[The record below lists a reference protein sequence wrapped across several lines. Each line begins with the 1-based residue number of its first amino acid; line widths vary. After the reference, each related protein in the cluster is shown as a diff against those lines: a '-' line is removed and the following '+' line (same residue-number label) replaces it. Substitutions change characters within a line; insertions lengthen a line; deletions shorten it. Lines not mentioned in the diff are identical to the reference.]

1 MFTDIKEG
9 DIVVAHSWDSSNVT
23 KHKYELSKVTK
34 VNKKTF
40 KIEKYPN
47 VSFTI
52 CRGSVYGGSGWE
64 RYNVFK
70 YDEETYKK
78 MVSKAKE
85 EEIRRNLLYKVNKI
99 SFHTL
104 TTDQLERI
112 VKIAEE
118 EDKQEN

>member
-1 MFTDIKEG
+1 MFSKIKVG
-9 DIVVAHSWDSSNVT
+9 DIVIVHTWVSSNET
-23 KHKYELSKVTK
+23 KHHYELSKVTK

-47 VSFTI
+47 MLFTI

-64 RYNVFK
+64 RVNLFK

-85 EEIRRNLLYKVNKI
+85 EEIRRNLLCKMNKI

-118 EDKQEN
+118 DKQEN

>member
-1 MFTDIKEG
+1 MFTGIKEG
-9 DIVVAHSWDSSNVT
+9 DIVIVHTWVSSNVT
-23 KHKYELSKVTK
+23 KHHYELSKVTK

-40 KIEKYPN
+40 KIEKYQKRL
-47 VSFTI
+47 FTI
-52 CRGSVYGGSGWE
+52 CRGEVYGGSGRE
-64 RYNVFK
+64 RLNLFK

-78 MVSKAKE
+78 MVLKSKE
-85 EEIRRNLLYKVNKI
+85 EEIRRELLSKVNKI

-118 EDKQEN
+118 DKQ

>member
-9 DIVVAHSWDSSNVT
+9 DIVIVHTWVSSYVT
-23 KHKYELSKVTK
+23 RHHYELSKVTK

-40 KIEKYPN
+40 KVEKYP
-47 VSFTI
+47 SMLFTI

-64 RYNVFK
+64 RVNLFK

-78 MVSKAKE
+78 KVLKAKE
-85 EEIRRNLLYKVNKI
+85 EEIHAELLFKVNKI
-99 SFHTL
+99 LFSL
-104 TTDQLERI
+104 LSTDQLERI

-118 EDKQEN
+118 DKQEN

>member
-1 MFTDIKEG
+1 MFSKIKVG
-9 DIVVAHSWDSSNVT
+9 DIVIVHTWVSAHVT
-23 KHKYELSKVTK
+23 KHHYELSKVTK

-40 KIEKYPN
+40 KIEKYPKRA
-47 VSFTI
+47 FTI

-64 RYNVFK
+64 RVNLFK

-78 MVSKAKE
+78 KVSQAKE
-85 EEIRRNLLYKVNKI
+85 EEIRRNLLCKVNKI

-118 EDKQEN
+118 DKQEN

>member
-1 MFTDIKEG
+1 MFSKIKVG
-9 DIVVAHSWDSSNVT
+9 DIVIVHTWVSSNVT
-23 KHKYELSKVTK
+23 KHHYELSKVTK

-40 KIEKYPN
+40 KIEKYP
-47 VSFTI
+47 SMLFTI

-64 RYNVFK
+64 RVNLFK

-78 MVSKAKE
+78 MVLKAKE
-85 EEIRRNLLYKVNKI
+85 EEIRRELLCKMNKI

-118 EDKQEN
+118 DKQEN

>member
-9 DIVVAHSWDSSNVT
+9 DIVIVHTWVSSNVT
-23 KHKYELSKVTK
+23 KHHYELSKVTK

-40 KIEKYPN
+40 KIEKYT
-47 VSFTI
+47 SMLFTI

-64 RYNVFK
+64 RVNLFK

-78 MVSKAKE
+78 MVLKAKE
-85 EEIRRNLLYKVNKI
+85 EEIRRELLSKVNKI

-118 EDKQEN
+118 DKQEN

>member
-1 MFTDIKEG
+1 MFTGIKEG
-9 DIVVAHSWDSSNVT
+9 DMVIVHTWNSSNVT

-85 EEIRRNLLYKVNKI
+85 EEIRRDLLYKVNKI

-118 EDKQEN
+118 GKQEN

>member
-1 MFTDIKEG
+1 MFTGIKEG

-78 MVSKAKE
+78 KVSQAKE
-85 EEIRRNLLYKVNKI
+85 EEIRRELLSKVNKI

-118 EDKQEN
+118 DKQEN

>member
-1 MFTDIKEG
+1 MFSKIKVG
-9 DIVVAHSWDSSNVT
+9 DIVIVHTWVSAHVT
-23 KHKYELSKVTK
+23 KHHYELSKVTK

-40 KIEKYPN
+40 KIEKYPKRA
-47 VSFTI
+47 FTI
-52 CRGSVYGGSGWE
+52 SNGSVYGGSGWE
-64 RYNVFK
+64 RVNLFK

-78 MVSKAKE
+78 MVLKAKE
-85 EEIRRNLLYKVNKI
+85 EEIRRNLLCKMNKI

-118 EDKQEN
+118 DKQEN

>member
-9 DIVVAHSWDSSNVT
+9 DIVIVHTWNSSIVT
-23 KHKYELSKVTK
+23 EHHYELSKVTK

-40 KIEKYPN
+40 KVEKYP
-47 VSFTI
+47 SMLFTI

-64 RYNVFK
+64 RVNLFK

-78 MVSKAKE
+78 KVLKAKE
-85 EEIRRNLLYKVNKI
+85 EEIHAELLSKVNKI
-99 SFHTL
+99 LFSL
-104 TTDQLERI
+104 LSTDQLERI

-118 EDKQEN
+118 DKQEN

>member
-1 MFTDIKEG
+1 MFSKIKVG
-9 DIVVAHSWDSSNVT
+9 DIVIVHTWVSSNVT
-23 KHKYELSKVTK
+23 KHHYELSKVTK

-40 KIEKYPN
+40 KIEKYPKRA
-47 VSFTI
+47 FTI

-64 RYNVFK
+64 RVNLFK

-78 MVSKAKE
+78 KVSQAKE
-85 EEIRRNLLYKVNKI
+85 EEMRRNLLCKANKI
-99 SFHTL
+99 SFHAL

-112 VKIAEE
+112 VKIVE

>member
-1 MFTDIKEG
+1 MFSKIKVG
-9 DIVVAHSWDSSNVT
+9 DIVIVHTWVSSNAT
-23 KHKYELSKVTK
+23 KHHYELSKVTK

-40 KIEKYPN
+40 KIEKYPKRA
-47 VSFTI
+47 FTI
-52 CRGSVYGGSGWE
+52 SNGSVYGGSGWE
-64 RYNVFK
+64 RVNLFK

-78 MVSKAKE
+78 MVLKAKE
-85 EEIRRNLLYKVNKI
+85 EEIRRNLLCKMNKI

-118 EDKQEN
+118 DKQEN

>member
-9 DIVVAHSWDSSNVT
+9 DIVIVHTWVSSYVT
-23 KHKYELSKVTK
+23 RHHYELSKVTK

-47 VSFTI
+47 MLFTI

-64 RYNVFK
+64 RVNLFK

-78 MVSKAKE
+78 KVLKAKE
-85 EEIRRNLLYKVNKI
+85 EEIHAELLFKVNKI
-99 SFHTL
+99 LFSL
-104 TTDQLERI
+104 LSTDQLERI

-118 EDKQEN
+118 DKQEN

>member
-1 MFTDIKEG
+1 MFSKIKVG
-9 DIVVAHSWDSSNVT
+9 DIVIVHTWVSANVT
-23 KHKYELSKVTK
+23 KHHYELSKVTK

-47 VSFTI
+47 MLFTI

-85 EEIRRNLLYKVNKI
+85 EEIRRNLLCKANKI
-99 SFHTL
+99 MFSL
-104 TTDQLERI
+104 LSTDQLERI
-112 VKIAEE
+112 VKIAEG
-118 EDKQEN
+118 DKQEN

>member
-1 MFTDIKEG
+1 MFTGIKEG

-40 KIEKYPN
+40 KIEKYPKRA
-47 VSFTI
+47 FTI
-52 CRGSVYGGSGWE
+52 CRGEVYGGSGRE
-64 RYNVFK
+64 RLNLFK

-78 MVSKAKE
+78 MVLKT
-85 EEIRRNLLYKVNKI
+85 I
-99 SFHTL
+99 SFLTL

-118 EDKQEN
+118 DKQEN

>member
-1 MFTDIKEG
+1 MFTGIKEG
-9 DIVVAHSWDSSNVT
+9 DIVVAHSWDSSIVT
-23 KHKYELSKVTK
+23 EHHYELSKVTK

-40 KIEKYPN
+40 KIEKYPKML
-47 VSFTI
+47 FTI

-85 EEIRRNLLYKVNKI
+85 EEIRRDLLYKVNKI

-118 EDKQEN
+118 GKQEN

>member
-9 DIVVAHSWDSSNVT
+9 DIVIVHTWNSSIET
-23 KHKYELSKVTK
+23 QHHYELSKVTK

-40 KIEKYPN
+40 KIEKYPKRA
-47 VSFTI
+47 FTI
-52 CRGSVYGGSGWE
+52 SNGSVYGGSGWE
-64 RYNVFK
+64 RVNLFK

-78 MVSKAKE
+78 MVLKAKE
-85 EEIRRNLLYKVNKI
+85 EEIRRELLSKVNKI

-112 VKIAEE
+112 VQIAEE
-118 EDKQEN
+118 DK

>member
-1 MFTDIKEG
+1 MFSKIKVG
-9 DIVVAHSWDSSNVT
+9 DIVIVHTWVSSNVT
-23 KHKYELSKVTK
+23 KHHYELSKVTK

-40 KIEKYPN
+40 KIEKYPKRA
-47 VSFTI
+47 FTI
-52 CRGSVYGGSGWE
+52 SNGSVYGGSGWE
-64 RYNVFK
+64 RVNIFK

-78 MVSKAKE
+78 KVSQAKE
-85 EEIRRNLLYKVNKI
+85 EEIRRNLLCKMNKI

-118 EDKQEN
+118 DKQEN

>member
-1 MFTDIKEG
+1 MFSKIKVG
-9 DIVVAHSWDSSNVT
+9 DIVIVHTWVSSNVT
-23 KHKYELSKVTK
+23 RHHYELSKVTK

-40 KIEKYPN
+40 KIEKYPKRA
-47 VSFTI
+47 FTI
-52 CRGSVYGGSGWE
+52 TNGSVYGGSGWE
-64 RYNVFK
+64 RVNLFK

-78 MVSKAKE
+78 MVLKAIE
-85 EEIRRNLLYKVNKI
+85 EEIRRELLSKVNKI

-118 EDKQEN
+118 DKQEN

>member
-9 DIVVAHSWDSSNVT
+9 DIVIVHTWLSSIMT
-23 KHKYELSKVTK
+23 EHHYELSKVTK

-40 KIEKYPN
+40 KIEKYPKLL
-47 VSFTI
+47 FTI

-64 RYNVFK
+64 RVNVFK

-78 MVSKAKE
+78 KVSQTKE
-85 EEIRRNLLYKVNKI
+85 EEMRTKLLYKVNKI

-118 EDKQEN
+118 DKQEY

>member
-1 MFTDIKEG
+1 MFSKIKVG
-9 DIVVAHSWDSSNVT
+9 DIVIVHTWVSSNVT
-23 KHKYELSKVTK
+23 RHHYELSKVTK

-40 KIEKYPN
+40 KIEKYPKRA
-47 VSFTI
+47 FTI

-64 RYNVFK
+64 RVNLFK

-78 MVSKAKE
+78 MVLKAKE
-85 EEIRRNLLYKVNKI
+85 EEIRRELLSKVNKI

-118 EDKQEN
+118 DKQEN

>member
-1 MFTDIKEG
+1 MFSKIKVG
-9 DIVVAHSWDSSNVT
+9 DIVIVHTWHSSNVT
-23 KHKYELSKVTK
+23 RHHYELSKVTK

-40 KIEKYPN
+40 KIEKYPKRA
-47 VSFTI
+47 FTI

-64 RYNVFK
+64 RVNIFK
-70 YDEETYKK
+70 YDEEIYKK
-78 MVSKAKE
+78 MVLKAKE
-85 EEIRRNLLYKVNKI
+85 EEIRRELLSKVNKI

-118 EDKQEN
+118 DKQEN

>member
-1 MFTDIKEG
+1 MFSKIKVG
-9 DIVVAHSWDSSNVT
+9 DIVIVHTWVSSNVT
-23 KHKYELSKVTK
+23 RHHYELSKVTK

-40 KIEKYPN
+40 KIEKYP
-47 VSFTI
+47 SMLFTI
-52 CRGSVYGGSGWE
+52 CRGEVYGGSGWE
-64 RYNVFK
+64 RVNLFK

-78 MVSKAKE
+78 MVLKAIE
-85 EEIRRNLLYKVNKI
+85 EEIRRELLSKVNKI

-118 EDKQEN
+118 DKQEN

>member
-9 DIVVAHSWDSSNVT
+9 DIVIVHTWNSSIVT
-23 KHKYELSKVTK
+23 EHHYELSKVTK

-40 KIEKYPN
+40 KIEKYPRM
-47 VSFTI
+47 SFTI

-64 RYNVFK
+64 RVNIFK

-78 MVSKAKE
+78 KVSQAKE
-85 EEIRRNLLYKVNKI
+85 EEMRRNLLCKMNKI
-99 SFHTL
+99 SFHAL

-112 VKIAEE
+112 VKIVE

>member
-1 MFTDIKEG
+1 MFSKIKVG
-9 DIVVAHSWDSSNVT
+9 DIVIVHTWVSSNVT
-23 KHKYELSKVTK
+23 KHHYELSKVTK

-40 KIEKYPN
+40 KIEKYP
-47 VSFTI
+47 SMLFTI
-52 CRGSVYGGSGWE
+52 CRGEVYGGSGWE
-64 RYNVFK
+64 RVNLFK

-78 MVSKAKE
+78 MVLKAKE
-85 EEIRRNLLYKVNKI
+85 EEIRRELLSKVNKI

-118 EDKQEN
+118 DKQEN